1 MLIKADGKKR
11 AIIWKNS
18 SMPINQANQIAKQH
32 HGEDKTTIWKCA
44 TILQNNIL
52 SLKSSPLNE
61 GWSAENI
68 IKDEVDIPENLQN
81 F

>member
-1 MLIKADGKKR
+1 
-11 AIIWKNS
+11 
-18 SMPINQANQIAKQH
+18 MPINQANQIAKKH

-44 TILQNNIL
+44 TILRNNIL

-61 GWSAENI
+61 GWSAESI

>member
-11 AIIWKNS
+11 AIIWQNS
-18 SMPINQANQIAKQH
+18 SMPINQANQIAKKH
-32 HGEDKTTIWKCA
+32 HGGDKTTIWKCA
-44 TILQNNIL
+44 TILRNNIL

-61 GWSAENI
+61 GWSAESI